1 MRLLYYFVS
10 LLLATQLCACSTP
23 ALDST
28 AVRVRWTNDPE
39 SLDPLLYNTSGNA
52 TQANNLLYFSLI
64 GIDYVRQIRVPLLA
78 EAMPV
83 VRYEDSL
90 TFIAYRLRPEAQ
102 WDDGRP
108 VLTRDVVFTLAVMSC
123 PGLPNET
130 ARAQFSFIERV
141 QPDSADSRR
150 FTLVCRGRSP
160 EYRLASGDFPI
171 LPAHVLDPQ
180 GSLSRL
186 PLPTLRSAGGARYPA
201 VAAFVRRY
209 QRAQLDHHPRRLPGC
224 GPYRL
229 QKWEPGRYLVFE
241 RKAAW
246 WGDRVAPAPVQLR
259 AYPRTIDFEIIP
271 DENTA
276 LLAFRRG
283 QVDVYPRLPAKEF
296 DRLRRS
302 AKARQLAFYTA
313 DSYEMLTA
321 GFNTRRPALHDR
333 LTRQALARL
342 FDAPALIAG
351 TQLGYAY
358 RSVGLISPVQ
368 QEFYNDSLRLPP
380 YAPAAAAALLR
391 QAGWQ
396 RQPDGGWQRPAA
408 AGKPPQ
414 RLALRFSYR
423 TGEPAYEAAALQF
436 RAAAASLGIPVALR
450 PTERSLLGAQMKAG
464 DVDVFLW
471 PISGNPTS
479 FNFAPIL
486 HSGYVTS
493 GNFSAFGTPN
503 SDALIEA
510 LAAAEGPAHK
520 RALTRRF
527 QRLLQTESPLV
538 VLYFLRYRLA
548 ADARLTGLQVSGLKP
563 GYNVMTIR
571 GRRAHAS

>member
-1 MRLLYYFVS
+1 MKLLYCFVS

-28 AVRVRWTNDPE
+28 VVRVRWTNDPE
-39 SLDPLLYNTSGNA
+39 SLDPLLYNSSGNA
-52 TQANNLLYFSLI
+52 TQACNLLHFSLI

-78 EAMPV
+78 EAMPT
-83 VRYEDSL
+83 VRYADSL
-90 TFIAYRLRPEAQ
+90 TFIAYRLRTEAR

-108 VLTRDVVFTLAVMSC
+108 VLARDVVFTLAMMNC

-180 GSLSRL
+180 GSLGRL
-186 PLPTLRSAGGARYPA
+186 SLPELRGPRGARYPA
-201 VAAFVRRY
+201 VAAFVQRY
-209 QRAQLDHHPRRLPGC
+209 QQAQLDHHPMRLPGC

-229 QKWEPGRYLVFE
+229 QKWEPGRYLTFQ

-246 WGDRVAPAPVQLR
+246 WGDRVVAAPVQLQ
-259 AYPRTIDFEIIP
+259 AYPRILDFEIIP

-283 QVDVYPRLPAKEF
+283 QVDVYPRLPAKAF
-296 DRLRRS
+296 DRLRQS
-302 AKARQLAFYTA
+302 AKARRLSFYTA
-313 DSYEMLTA
+313 DSYDMLTA

-342 FDAPALIAG
+342 FDVPALIAG
-351 TQLGYAY
+351 TQSGYAY

-368 QEFYNDSLRLPP
+368 QEFYDDSLRLLP
-380 YAPAAAAALLR
+380 YDPAAAAALLR
-391 QAGWQ
+391 RAGWQ
-396 RQPDGGWQRPAA
+396 RQATGEWQRPTP
-408 AGKPPQ
+408 AGGPPQ

-423 TGEPAYEAAALQF
+423 TGEPAYEATALQF
-436 RAAAASLGIPVALR
+436 RAAAAAIGIPVALL
-450 PTERSLLGAQMKAG
+450 PTERSLLTAQMKAG
-464 DVDVFLW
+464 EVDIFLW

-486 HSGYVTS
+486 HSGYEAS
-493 GNFSAFGTPN
+493 GNFSAFGTPTSN
-503 SDALIEA
+503 ALIEE
-510 LAAAEGPAHK
+510 LAAAENPARK
-520 RALTRRF
+520 RELMRRF
-527 QRLLQTESPLV
+527 QRLMQAESPLV

-548 ADARLTGLQVSGLKP
+548 ADARFTGLQVSGLKP

-571 GRRAHAS
+571 GRPANAS

>member
-1 MRLLYYFVS
+1 
-10 LLLATQLCACSTP
+10 
-23 ALDST
+23 
-28 AVRVRWTNDPE
+28 
-39 SLDPLLYNTSGNA
+39 
-52 TQANNLLYFSLI
+52 
-64 GIDYVRQIRVPLLA
+64 
-78 EAMPV
+78 MPT
-83 VRYEDSL
+83 VRYADSL
-90 TFIAYRLRPEAQ
+90 TLITYRLRTEAQ

-108 VLTRDVVFTLAVMSC
+108 VLARDVVFTLAVMNC

-130 ARAQFSFIERV
+130 ARAQFSFIEHV

-180 GSLSRL
+180 YGLSKLSLPELHGPR
-186 PLPTLRSAGGARYPA
+186 GAHYPA
-201 VAAFVRRY
+201 VAAFVQRY
-209 QRAQLDHHPRRLPGC
+209 QQAQLDHHPMRLPGC

-229 QKWEPGRYLVFE
+229 HKWEPGRYLAFE

-246 WGDRVAPAPVQLR
+246 WGDRVVPAPVQLQ

-302 AKARQLAFYTA
+302 AKAQQLSFYTA

-321 GFNTRRPALHDR
+321 GFNTRRPVLHDR
-333 LTRQALARL
+333 LTRRALAQL
-342 FDAPALIAG
+342 FDVPALVVG

-368 QEFYNDSLRLPP
+368 KELYNDSLRLPP
-380 YAPAAAAALLR
+380 YDPAAAVALLR
-391 QAGWQ
+391 QASWQ
-396 RQPDGGWQRPAA
+396 RQPTGEWQRPATP
-408 AGKPPQ
+408 GGQPQ

-423 TGEPAYEAAALQF
+423 TGEPAYEAVALQF
-436 RAAAASLGIPVALR
+436 RAAAASVGIPVALL
-450 PTERSLLGAQMKAG
+450 PTERSLLTAQMKAG
-464 DVDVFLW
+464 EVDIFLW

-486 HSGYVTS
+486 HSGYETS
-493 GNFSAFGTPN
+493 GNFSAFGTPA
-503 SDALIEA
+503 SDALIEE
-510 LAAAEGPAHK
+510 LAAAENPVRK
-520 RALTRRF
+520 QKLMRRF
-527 QRLLQTESPLV
+527 QRLMQAESPLV

-548 ADARLTGLQVSGLKP
+548 ADARFTGLQVSGLKP

-571 GRRAHAS
+571 GRPANAN